1 MSTRSSR
8 SGEPLDQPS
17 GLLPVD
23 PPARGAQWTGWLLL
37 ALAAAAGIFAATFKL
52 PETVVAPFVL
62 VPADGE
68 DPVQA
73 PLPGEI
79 AAVLVR
85 EGQTV
90 KAGDPLFRLRSD
102 EIRNAHARIRQLE
115 EDDRALAERV
125 RRLEEAHTA
134 ALAIKDAEIVQ
145 GERELGFRDRHLAT
159 VRDLVRRSEQLARSG
174 SVSPVEL
181 LARQLDE
188 AESEKN
194 RAITE
199 KFLQQLAFQ
208 RQELDLAR
216 HRRRAEEQAEAGK
229 IRVQLE
235 ALRTQLQDSVGDLRT
250 VRASYD
256 AVVVRLAQRTPGS
269 MVATGAEL
277 GHLARLDARPRVRLL
292 LPDAGMPRIAVGQPA
307 RLFFDAFPYQRH
319 GTVVADITWV
329 SPTPFGTGA
338 ERRFMAVA
346 DLNPENAKRLAL
358 RVGMGGEGRV
368 LVGRQTL
375 LERAREPLRGL
386 RERLRSD

>member
-1 MSTRSSR
+1 MSLRSSR
-8 SGEPLDQPS
+8 GGEPLDQPS

-23 PPARGAQWTGWLLL
+23 PPARGAQWAGWLLL
-37 ALAAAAGIFAATFKL
+37 AVAAAAGVFAVTFKL

-62 VPADGE
+62 VPAEGE

-73 PLPGEI
+73 PLAGEI

-90 KAGDPLFRLRSD
+90 KAGEPLFQLRSD
-102 EIRNAHARIRQLE
+102 EIRNAHARIRQFE
-115 EDDRALAERV
+115 EDDQALAERV

-194 RAITE
+194 RAISE

-208 RQELDLAR
+208 RQELDVAR
-216 HRRRAEEQAEAGK
+216 HRRRAEEKAEAEK

-235 ALRTQLQDSVGDLRT
+235 ALRAQLQDSTGDLRT
-250 VRASYD
+250 VRATYD
-256 AVVVRLAQRTPGS
+256 AVVIRLVQRTPGS

-277 GHLARLDARPRVRLL
+277 GHLARIDARPRVRLL
-292 LPDAGMPRIAVGQPA
+292 LPDAGMPRIAVGQQA

-319 GTVVADITWV
+319 GAVAAHVTWV
-329 SPTPFGTGA
+329 SPAPFGNGTD
-338 ERRFMAVA
+338 RRFVAQA
-346 DLNPENAKRLAL
+346 DLAPTNPTSLPL
-358 RVGMGGEGRV
+358 RVGMGGEGRI

-386 RERLRSD
+386 RERLRTD

>member
-1 MSTRSSR
+1 MSTRSPR

-23 PPARGAQWTGWLLL
+23 PPARGAQWAGWLLL
-37 ALAAAAGIFAATFKL
+37 ALAVAAAVFAATFKL
-52 PETVVAPFVL
+52 PETVIAPFVL

-79 AAVLVR
+79 AAVLVQ

-102 EIRNAHARIRQLE
+102 EIRNANARIRQLE
-115 EDDRALAERV
+115 EDDRALAERI

-134 ALAIKDAEIVQ
+134 ALAIKDAEIAQ

-194 RAITE
+194 RAISE

-216 HRRRAEEQAEAGK
+216 HRRRAEEQADAAK

-235 ALRTQLQDSVGDLRT
+235 TLRAQVQDSAGDLRT
-250 VRASYD
+250 VRAGYD
-256 AVVVRLAQRTPGS
+256 AVVVRLGQRTPGS

-292 LPDAGMPRIAVGQPA
+292 LPDAGMPRISIGQPV

-329 SPTPFGTGA
+329 SPTPSGNGS
-338 ERRFMAVA
+338 ERRFIAMA
-346 DLNPENAKRLAL
+346 DLGPAKAHQLAL
-358 RVGMGGEGRV
+358 RVGMGGEARV

-386 RERLRSD
+386 RERLRAD